1 VANRKCLA
9 MQATLFILNSFGYIC
24 ELLIFVCFQKI
35 EVDVHVCFDCPL
47 PRVNSSC
54 RSGNEFVVWYAVAC
68 LMGAATTAGRHIRN
82 DSDESTVIVPLSR
95 FFKGKAICSFQ
106 SVFDFWTFLADE
118 TRENS
123 VAHEI
128 LQKTA
133 QNMDLHNTEATETA
147 S

>member
-1 VANRKCLA
+1 

-24 ELLIFVCFQKI
+24 ELLNFVCFRKT
-35 EVDVHVCFDCPL
+35 EVDVYVCFDCPL
-47 PRVNSSC
+47 PRVNTSC
-54 RSGNEFVVWYAVAC
+54 HSGYEFRNAVAR
-68 LMGAATTAGRHIRN
+68 LLGAATTAGRHIRN

-95 FFKGKAICSFQ
+95 FFKGKTIRSFQ
-106 SVFDFWTFLADE
+106 SVFDLWTFLADE